1 MSKAVLLS
9 VVLALASSAALAQ
22 VPCGEREKIVGWLAV
37 NYKEAPVATGLS
49 NKGALVEV
57 LSSADGETWT
67 ILITKPDGISCIV
80 DTGQAWQP
88 KPHEMDVA
96 EPQA

>member
-9 VVLALASSAALAQ
+9 VVLVLTSSAALAQ
-22 VPCGEREKIVGWLAV
+22 VPCGERAKIVGWLGV
-37 NYKEAPVATGLS
+37 NYKEAPVATGVS

-57 LSSADGETWT
+57 LSSVDGETWT
-67 ILITKPDGISCIV
+67 IIVTKPNGISCIV

-88 KPHEMDVA
+88 KPHEYEVA

>member
-9 VVLALASSAALAQ
+9 VVLALTSSAALAQ
-22 VPCGEREKIVGWLAV
+22 VPCGERAKIVGWLGI

-88 KPHEMDVA
+88 KPHEMA
-96 EPQA
+96 GTEPQA

>member
-1 MSKAVLLS
+1 MCKAVLLS
-9 VVLALASSAALAQ
+9 LGLVLASSAALAQ
-22 VPCGEREKIVGWLAV
+22 VPCGERAKIVGWLGV
-37 NYKEAPVATGLS
+37 NYKEAPVATGVS

-57 LSSADGETWT
+57 LSSVDGETWT
-67 ILITKPDGISCIV
+67 IIITKPDGISCIV

-88 KPHEMDVA
+88 RPPEYDVA

>member
-9 VVLALASSAALAQ
+9 LGLVLASSAAVAQ
-22 VPCGEREKIVGWLAV
+22 VPCGERTKIVGWLGT

-57 LSSADGETWT
+57 LSSLDGETWT
-67 ILITKPDGISCIV
+67 IIVTKPNGISCIV

-88 KPHEMDVA
+88 KHHDIVAA

>member
-9 VVLALASSAALAQ
+9 VVLVLTSSAALAQ
-22 VPCGEREKIVGWLAV
+22 VPCGERAKIVGWLGG
-37 NYKEAPVATGLS
+37 NYKEAPVATGVS

-57 LSSADGETWT
+57 LSSVDGETWT
-67 ILITKPDGISCIV
+67 IIVTKPNGISCIV
-80 DTGQAWQP
+80 DTGQAGQP
-88 KPHEMDVA
+88 KPHEYEVA

>member
-9 VVLALASSAALAQ
+9 VALALMSSAAAAQ
-22 VPCGEREKIVGWLAV
+22 VPCGERAKIIGWLAV

-57 LSSADGETWT
+57 LTSVDGDTWT

-80 DTGQAWQP
+80 DTGQAWQAR
-88 KPHEMDVA
+88 PHEVEVT

>member
-1 MSKAVLLS
+1 MFKAVLLS
-9 VVLALASSAALAQ
+9 IALALVSSAALAQ
-22 VPCGEREKIVGWLAV
+22 VPCGERAKIVGWLGV

-57 LSSADGETWT
+57 LSSVDGETWT
-67 ILITKPDGISCIV
+67 IIVTKPNGISCIV

-88 KPHEMDVA
+88 RAPEYDVA